1 MEAHK
6 FSLVTLPSDQPQT
19 KAFLSLLTQC
29 NFNLHDERKATS
41 DLEVAQQIQ
50 LCHHRFSNEI
60 AIMQASIVFR
70 AVKAG
75 DKYMSMYKNSN
86 GSDERCSIRPKLK
99 IDTKYQTLEMS
110 WVRRVD
116 RIKPTSSSTQ
126 PVATAHFRR
135 HKVETAHGSLMASHH
150 YEYIKKGLGDR
161 YSNLIFR
168 GQPLWAQKLGA
179 DLEDKFSLLRKEQKK
194 LSALRKS
201 LKGLKIHQEKWF
213 TDQVKKQLDEWLS
226 NEQSEILSFG
236 DEPNLW
242 LKGEIKIITQE

>member
-1 MEAHK
+1 MEKPK
-6 FSLVTLPSDQPQT
+6 FSFSTLTPDHPQT
-19 KAFLSLLTQC
+19 NDFLSLLTQC
-29 NFNLHDERKATS
+29 NFNLHEERKATTE
-41 DLEVAQQIQ
+41 LEVARKIQQ
-50 LCHHRFSNEI
+50 CHHRFLNDI
-60 AIMQASIVFR
+60 AVMQASIVFR

-75 DKYMSMYKNSN
+75 DKYMSMYKDSN
-86 GSDERCSIRPKLK
+86 GSDEKCSIRPKLK
-99 IDTKYQTLEMS
+99 IDQKYRTLEMS

-242 LKGEIKIITQE
+242 LKGEIKIISQE